1 MCAKETLN
9 GEHNFAVTYA
19 EHQANAKKYQKALD
33 DRKIFK

>member
-9 GEHNFAVTYA
+9 GEHNFAVSYSD
-19 EHQANAKKYQKALD
+19 HQINAKKYQQALN